1 MKMTRSLLQHT
12 LPPVLALLLTSTQV
26 LAATGIWRCGADG
39 RVFSDRP
46 CSEGQLLAAPAAG
59 PSAEAVREAQLVASR
74 ERALAE
80 ALRKE
85 RHERQRVAPGS
96 GLLAIGPVA
105 QEPHPHARKHRARAK
120 QHEARRGEHARK
132 PQGPERPQKT
142 PGFSETRK
150 PAPSAQDRPQRQ
162 ERPQRPQRPPSAP
175 RTS

>member
-1 MKMTRSLLQHT
+1 MKMTRPSLQRM
-12 LPPVLALLLTSTQV
+12 LPPMLALLLTSTQV

-39 RVFSDRP
+39 REFSDRP
-46 CSEGQLLAAPAAG
+46 CSDGQMLAAPAAA
-59 PSAEAVREAQLVASR
+59 PDAQALREAQLVASR
-74 ERALAE
+74 ERALAD

-96 GLLAIGPVA
+96 GLLAIGPVSE
-105 QEPHPHARKHRARAK
+105 EPHPHARKHGARAG

-132 PQGPERPQKT
+132 PQAPERPRKT

-150 PAPSAQDRPQRQ
+150 PAPAAQDRPKRQ
-162 ERPQRPQRPPSAP
+162 QRPQNPPSAP